1 MAFRLK
7 LGEPIEQGFRRI
19 AVEQIERAQSQIRA
33 KKDPAAEVHE
43 ARKCMKRIRA
53 LLRLG
58 REGLGDDVFRAEN
71 ARFRLI
77 GLALAPARD
86 DHVMI
91 ETIVKLMT
99 SEEVGHATH
108 ALARLKAAI
117 LVQRAQNAIS
127 IGTGLAETDTELERA
142 LRRVRR
148 WQITP
153 DCFSTLERGLV
164 RNYRRGLARRQRAYQ
179 ENTDEAFHDWR
190 KSVQALWRHMS
201 LVSKAWPAHF
211 DAHVAL
217 ARELSQILGDDHD
230 LAILREKMRALPP
243 SALSLEDRQE
253 IESLLETRQQA
264 LRLAT
269 KPRGDMLFSERPKA
283 HGRRIAT
290 VWKAAVERDPTD
302 DLAEE
307 PEVQKRPRA
316 KTAAPARG

>member
-19 AVEQIERAQSQIRA
+19 AVEQIERAQSQINA

-43 ARKCMKRIRA
+43 ARKCMKRTRA

-71 ARFRLI
+71 ARFRAI
-77 GLALAPARD
+77 ATALAPARD

-108 ALARLKAAI
+108 ALARLKAAV
-117 LVQRAQNAIS
+117 LVQRAQNALS
-127 IGTGLAETDTELERA
+127 IGDGLAEADTELEHA
-142 LRRVRR
+142 LRRARR
-148 WQITP
+148 WQIQP

-164 RNYRRGLARRQRAYQ
+164 RNYRRGLARRERAFQ

-190 KSVQALWRHMS
+190 KGVQALWRHMQ

-211 DAHVAL
+211 EGHVEL

-230 LAILREKMRALPP
+230 LAILREKMKALPP
-243 SALSLEDRQE
+243 PALSEEDRQK
-253 IESLLETRQQA
+253 IESLLGTRQHA
-264 LRLAT
+264 LRRAA

-290 VWKAAVERDPTD
+290 VWEAAVAMDQTG
-302 DLAEE
+302 E
-307 PEVQKRPRA
+307 PDAGDKSQTRSKA
-316 KTAAPARG
+316 KSTAPARG